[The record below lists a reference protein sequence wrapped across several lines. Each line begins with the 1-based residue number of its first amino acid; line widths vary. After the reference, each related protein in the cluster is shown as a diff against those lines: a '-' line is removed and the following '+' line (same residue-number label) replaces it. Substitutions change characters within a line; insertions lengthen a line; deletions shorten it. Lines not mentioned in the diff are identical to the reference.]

1 MSAPNEQSDEVFCVW
16 CGRNQ
21 DNCECD
27 WLDEEDDSDVEDD
40 E

>member
-16 CGRNQ
+16 CGQNQ

-27 WLDEEDDSDVEDD
+27 FEFGDWNPEEEEDE
-40 E
+40 